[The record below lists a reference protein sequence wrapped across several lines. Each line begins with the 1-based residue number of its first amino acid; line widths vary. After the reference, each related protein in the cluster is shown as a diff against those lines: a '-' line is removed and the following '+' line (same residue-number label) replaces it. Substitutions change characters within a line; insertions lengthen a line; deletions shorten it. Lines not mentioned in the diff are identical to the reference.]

1 MRQLSARYF
10 SPKSCLHHY
19 LHMAEGN
26 FRVYLHGERV
36 RLKKYFYVLRR
47 APSRAGLPV
56 GRVEDRIAHF
66 REFVGALPRAP
77 SPDLGALDALFRD
90 ALKEAWT

>member
-36 RLKKYFYVLRR
+36 RLKKYFYVLRPVL
-47 APSRAGLPV
+47 ACQWVESRTES
-56 GRVEDRIAHF
+56 RTFE
-66 REFVGALPRAP
+66 
-77 SPDLGALDALFRD
+77 SSSALFPVRRPRTSV
-90 ALKEAWT
+90 LWTHSFGMR

>member
-26 FRVYLHGERV
+26 FRV
-36 RLKKYFYVLRR
+36 
-47 APSRAGLPV
+47 
-56 GRVEDRIAHF
+56 